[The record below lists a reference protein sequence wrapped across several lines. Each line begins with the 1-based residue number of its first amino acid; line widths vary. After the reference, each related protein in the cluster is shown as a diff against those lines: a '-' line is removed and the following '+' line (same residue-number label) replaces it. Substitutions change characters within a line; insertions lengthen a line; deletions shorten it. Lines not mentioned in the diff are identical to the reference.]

1 MRTKLPLEM
10 VCEAAHRRAVV
21 RRSDLS
27 DWQFMAAKHILTT
40 CQTLQK
46 PNRRAGAARRCA
58 AAFGLESAQVT
69 NGKGSKHA

>member
-21 RRSDLS
+21 RESDLS
-27 DWQFMAAKHILTT
+27 DWQFVAAKHILTT

-46 PNRRAGAARRCA
+46 PNRRAGGRPGDARRP
-58 AAFGLESAQVT
+58 SAL
-69 NGKGSKHA
+69 NPRR